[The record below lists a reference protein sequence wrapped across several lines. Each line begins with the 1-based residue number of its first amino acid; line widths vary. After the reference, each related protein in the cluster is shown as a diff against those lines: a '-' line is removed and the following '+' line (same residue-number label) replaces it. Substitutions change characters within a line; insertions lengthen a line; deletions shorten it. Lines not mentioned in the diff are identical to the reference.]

1 MPSAHS
7 SGGIDMEEFLLV
19 MAKNIR
25 YLKTLKNTTVW
36 SNMSR
41 NQINIVNFFLKLVHM
56 TLKREGEE
64 KEELSETFAVL
75 DKDQDTFISREGQ
88 KYSARYY

>member
-19 MAKNIR
+19 MAQHIR
-25 YLKTLKNTTVW
+25 DLKTLKNTTVW

-56 TLKREGEE
+56 T
-64 KEELSETFAVL
+64 
-75 DKDQDTFISREGQ
+75 
-88 KYSARYY
+88 

>member
-25 YLKTLKNTTVW
+25 YSKTIKNTHSMAKYVKE
-36 SNMSR
+36 SNKDCE
-41 NQINIVNFFLKLVHM
+41 FLSQTCSHD
-56 TLKREGEE
+56 LKKGRGGERG
-64 KEELSETFAVL
+64 AV
-75 DKDQDTFISREGQ
+75 
-88 KYSARYY
+88 

>member
-25 YLKTLKNTTVW
+25 CLKTLKNIHSMAKYVKE
-36 SNMSR
+36 SNKHCEFLSSGK
-41 NQINIVNFFLKLVHM
+41 FFRLVHI
-56 TLKREGEE
+56 T
-64 KEELSETFAVL
+64 
-75 DKDQDTFISREGQ
+75 
-88 KYSARYY
+88 